1 MKMMFDGLNL
11 PFELLN
17 SRYGREAR
25 EREREREM
33 LMCFIKHKILRAS
46 RLYLMF

>member
-11 PFELLN
+11 PFEFLN

-25 EREREREM
+25 ERERERE
-33 LMCFIKHKILRAS
+33 RDANV
-46 RLYLMF
+46 LYKA